1 MRGSGDDA
9 LARSQDDAVHVS
21 GGFKSLGRDRGL
33 RSSATPER
41 EGSETRSSGRGGK
54 GSAAQTRGQPG
65 RPSADTMLRRGACQR
80 QPPVQHRAAAS
91 SRGSQPRLRNQPG
104 GHRNV
109 PGAPLL
115 LLFLV
120 LASWTCAC
128 QGVPVPSQELQAEQD
143 LQLWNE
149 IDGACSA
156 YLSIIDPH
164 PEASSALEELCFM
177 VMGFLQKPQGLEEK
191 DNTKR
196 THDSGNSDIME
207 ELQGPGGIQSRGYF
221 LFRPRNGRRSAGFR

>member
-1 MRGSGDDA
+1 MTQSTCPGD
-9 LARSQDDAVHVS
+9 LKVW
-21 GGFKSLGRDRGL
+21 
-33 RSSATPER
+33 
-41 EGSETRSSGRGGK
+41 EGTADTAAWRLQSGREASDAAAAAAAGEAGK

-65 RPSADTMLRRGACQR
+65 PPSADTMLRRGSCQQ
-80 QPPVQHRAAAS
+80 QPPVQHHAAS
-91 SRGSQPRLRNQPG
+91 PRGSQPSLRNQPG
-104 GHRNV
+104 RHSNV
-109 PGAPLL
+109 PDASLL
-115 LLFLV
+115 LLFLL

-149 IDGACSA
+149 IDDACSA

-164 PEASSALEELCFM
+164 PETSSALEELCFM
-177 VMGFLQKPQGLEEK
+177 VMGFLQKPQSLEER

-196 THDSGNSDIME
+196 FLFHYSKTHDSGNSNIME

-221 LFRPRNGRRSAGFR
+221 LFRPRNGRRSASFR